1 MRFDLLLQAKINLFF
16 MESQIFTIYL
26 FMIIFEVMI
35 HFDQKQTINKI
46 FEAMIPKHSIFLFCA
61 LSLLLMGG
69 CNRTYTNS
77 SLSPEERA
85 VDLVKR
91 LTLEEKVLLM
101 IDVSAPVERLG
112 IKEYNWWNEALHGV
126 GRSGLAT
133 VFPQPI
139 GMAASF
145 DEGALFRVF
154 EAVSDEA
161 RAKHAFYAAQGS
173 HERYQGLTMWTPT
186 VNLLRDPRWGRGI
199 ETYGEDPYL
208 SARMGVAVVKGLQ
221 GPADQQY
228 DKLHACAKHFA
239 VHSGP
244 EWNRHSFNA
253 EDIDPR
259 DLYETY
265 LPAFKA
271 LVTEGDVQQVMCAYN
286 RFEGDPCCGSNRLLM
301 DILRG
306 EWGYEG
312 VVVADCGAIADFYN
326 EKGHQTHADA
336 AEASAA
342 AVRSGTDLD
351 CGTSYKALL
360 ESVEKGLISEADLDI
375 SLKRLLRSRF
385 ALGEMDDAGDVS
397 WNKIPHSVVASPH
410 HDSLALDIARRSM
423 TLLQNNNDILPLKRG
438 GLTIAVMGPNA
449 NDSVM
454 QWGNYNGTPRRTVTI
469 LQGLQAALGPDDRL
483 IYEQGS
489 SWVERTVIRSIFNQC
504 QSPRGAGFT
513 ASYWNNTTREGEPVT
528 TTQVATPFR
537 FSAAGATVF
546 APGVNLTGFTAS
558 YRSIL
563 TPEESG
569 EIVFDLNS
577 SGIIELM
584 VDGEAVASFTNRH
597 GTRKVSHAMT
607 VEAGRDYE
615 LEINY
620 EPLRNEAQLH
630 FDLGFKY
637 DLDIRRSVERVKDA
651 DLVIFAGGISPLLEG
666 EEMGVDLPGFR
677 RGDRTDIELP
687 AVQRELITALHRAGK
702 KVVLV
707 NCSGSPV
714 ALVPETAMCEA
725 ILQAWY
731 PGQEGGRAVAE
742 VLLGDYNPAGRLPVT
757 FYSGLSQLPDF
768 EDYSMQ
774 GRTYRFMD
782 QEPLFPFGYGL
793 SYTTFQYGNPVLDK
807 EGIATGQSVK
817 LTVPVT
823 NSGGRDGEEVVQLY
837 LRKVGDTAGPNKTL
851 RSFKRLFIPAGET
864 AEVTFDL
871 GEQELEWWNETTQR
885 VSVTPG
891 NYEILVGGSSR
902 EQDLHAVPFRI
913 KE

>member
-1 MRFDLLLQAKINLFF
+1 MSER
-16 MESQIFTIYL
+16 
-26 FMIIFEVMI
+26 
-35 HFDQKQTINKI
+35 
-46 FEAMIPKHSIFLFCA
+46 SIFLFFVF
-61 LSLLLMGG
+61 LLLLMTG
-69 CNRTYTNS
+69 CNHSYTNS

-85 VDLVKR
+85 EDLVKR
-91 LTLEEKVLLM
+91 LTLEEKVQLM
-101 IDVSAPVERLG
+101 MDVSAPVERLG

-161 RAKHAFYAAQGS
+161 RAKHAFYASQGS

-208 SARMGVAVVKGLQ
+208 AARMGVAVVKGLQ
-221 GPADQQY
+221 GPADQKY

-253 EDIDPR
+253 ENIDPR

-301 DILRG
+301 EILRG

-312 VVVADCGAIADFYN
+312 VVVADCGAIADFYREN
-326 EKGHQTHADA
+326 GHRTHANA

-360 ESVEKGLISEADLDI
+360 ESVEKGLVSEADLDI

-385 ALGEMDDAGDVS
+385 ALGEMDDVDEVS
-397 WNKIPHSVVASPH
+397 WNKIPLSVVASPR
-410 HDSLALDIARRSM
+410 HDSLALDMARRSM
-423 TLLQNNNDILPLKRG
+423 TLLQNNNKILPLKRG

-469 LQGLQAALGPDDRL
+469 LQGLQAALAPDDRL
-483 IYEQGS
+483 IYEQGC

-504 QSPRGAGFT
+504 RSPQGAGFT
-513 ASYWNNTTREGEPVT
+513 ARYWNNPSQEGEPVIT
-528 TTQVATPFR
+528 AQVTTPFR

-546 APGVNLTGFTAS
+546 APGVNLTGFSAS
-558 YRSIL
+558 YRSTL
-563 TPEESG
+563 TPEKSG
-569 EIVFDLNS
+569 EIVFDLNC
-577 SGIIELM
+577 SGIVELL
-584 VDGEAVASFTNRH
+584 VDGKEVASFTNRH
-597 GTRKVSHAMT
+597 GTRKVAHTME
-607 VEAGRDYE
+607 VEAGRAYA

-620 EPLRNEAQLH
+620 VPLKNEAQLH
-630 FDLGFKY
+630 FDLGIK
-637 DLDIRRSVERVKDA
+637 DDMDIRRSVERVKDA
-651 DLVIFAGGISPLLEG
+651 DVVIFVGGISPLLEG

-702 KVVLV
+702 KIILV

-731 PGQEGGRAVAE
+731 PGQEGGTAVAE
-742 VLLGDYNPAGRLPVT
+742 VLFGDYNPAGRLPVT
-757 FYSGLSQLPDF
+757 FYRGLSQLPDF
-768 EDYSMQ
+768 EDYSMK

-793 SYTTFQYGNPVLDK
+793 SYTTFRYGRPVIGK
-807 EGIATGQSVK
+807 SQIAAGETLE

-823 NSGGRDGEEVVQLY
+823 NSGSRDGEEVVQLY
-837 LRKVGDTAGPNKTL
+837 LRKLGDTEGPILSL
-851 RSFKRLFIPAGET
+851 RSFWRVTIPAGET
-864 AEVTFDL
+864 TEVSFTL
-871 GEQELEWWNETTQR
+871 GEQELEWWNESIQAVT
-885 VSVTPG
+885 VTPG
-891 NYEILVGGSSR
+891 EYELLVGGSSR
-902 EQDLHAVPFRI
+902 E
-913 KE
+913 KELQSVTFTISQ